1 MSTPEPAVIIPSMKL
16 RFYLPMQEQQEQDSL
31 TAAHNACS
39 ERNLT
44 VQQKTV
50 YTPFMLFA
58 TSLDYTFIV

>member
-1 MSTPEPAVIIPSMKL
+1 MKL
-16 RFYLPMQEQQEQDSL
+16 RIYLPMQEQQEQDSL